1 MRITLSGDLGSG
13 KSSVG
18 KVLAKRLGVE
28 HFSAGSLFRSIGQ
41 ISNLD
46 ALRTNLAA
54 EDNVEIDHKVDDR
67 TRQID
72 STIDSFIIDSRMA
85 WRLVSNATKVYLSV
99 APKTAAARVVS
110 DGTRSSEA
118 YDSLSSAM
126 AALAERRQSETRRY
140 KKLYGVD
147 ITDIDNYDLFIITD
161 DANVEDIAGIILAF
175 AEQKTGEKFWLPKT
189 RVVPMIGIADAGGD
203 HAARPV
209 RLSDDFRL
217 PLLIADNFGF
227 YFEDPSILDSA
238 FGFELPIIPYVSKQP
253 ASILAGEDA
262 VKIAQHDLTLDDL
275 TLWEDAFGVKLAF
288 ADQLRA
294 VDPA

>member
-1 MRITLSGDLGSG
+1 
-13 KSSVG
+13 
-18 KVLAKRLGVE
+18 
-28 HFSAGSLFRSIGQ
+28 
-41 ISNLD
+41 
-46 ALRTNLAA
+46 
-54 EDNVEIDHKVDDR
+54 
-67 TRQID
+67 
-72 STIDSFIIDSRMA
+72 
-85 WRLVSNATKVYLSV
+85 
-99 APKTAAARVVS
+99 
-110 DGTRSSEA
+110 
-118 YDSLSSAM
+118 
-126 AALAERRQSETRRY
+126 
-140 KKLYGVD
+140 
-147 ITDIDNYDLFIITD
+147 
-161 DANVEDIAGIILAF
+161 
-175 AEQKTGEKFWLPKT
+175 
-189 RVVPMIGIADAGGD
+189 MIGIADAGGD